1 MSKQSIAEIVVA
13 WEKLIANVKASGAAV
28 PGVDVYAPP
37 MEEILA
43 QAKDLSARLEMRKGI
58 KQQESKE
65 RRRLIQAGRKQAA
78 RLRAALKAH
87 FGIDSERLVE
97 FGVRPIRPRPRK
109 NQPADSAAETKPAP
123 QAATSEEQGP
133 P

>member
-1 MSKQSIAEIVVA
+1 MSKQSIAYLVVA
-13 WEKLIANVKASGAAV
+13 WETLVTNVKANGADV

-43 QAKDLSARLEMRKGI
+43 RAKDLSARLDMRRAI

-65 RRRLIQAGRKQAA
+65 RRILIHQGRKQAA

-87 FGIDSERLVE
+87 FGVDSERLIE
-97 FGVRPIRPRPRK
+97 FGARPIRPRKRK
-109 NQPADSAAETKPAP
+109 SRETMDPPPPVIATAAGED
-123 QAATSEEQGP
+123 GP
-133 P
+133 ES